1 MPIINVNA
9 FQNGINQK
17 DFLTSYTDV
26 YLKQSLA
33 NLSQRTAAKGD
44 SIGFSSFNMK
54 ELFPNYTGDFNANNL
69 IVEAIEYPEENKVE
83 GYLRLLSKEGKTI
96 SLSEDEANTKF
107 IVNNI
112 NNILNGI
119 GNEYNENYIT
129 ISDVSTINNVDYWH
143 KESAVIASTGN
154 SFIYKLVGH
163 KKGGLYGEENNK
175 GYDNEYICE
184 EIDNDGKFVEGF
196 RVFIINENNLMYNE
210 DKVPSTNLPEDAYER
225 LGLLHLYKQKNS
237 KGNEVW
243 KLSVY
248 RVGKYEETN
257 ISLGDLIGQADT
269 IFYDLIREQLDTNG
283 SLSPSNI
290 INGILNSQLSN
301 MIEKLYTVD
310 VDYDNT
316 TNASWSVSTDYINS
330 TWKYIS
336 DTKSLCGIG
345 NEGQLKEDSTK
356 TGILG
361 DIDIICG
368 DSLQGTNGK
377 LEYFV
382 YDLSTLYPRVLEIF
396 NEIMYKDSTNLKIK
410 KRIISTLVHTCYVNY
425 LKQISSETN
434 NLYAVYFPIT
444 YEVKYNCNSNDSSQ
458 IYNLTSSIPVYF
470 GNILSDDITNTSI
483 EIDKNSVE
491 TLKKIAYHF
500 DTTDDPSNYV
510 IAHSTIEKTVLYDL
524 FLSYTDD
531 DIISSFAWSINF
543 TMPYI
548 SDDGYW
554 VINDIKTANYA
565 KGKVEDQAN
574 LIMMAST
581 NPDEFVASSHIL
593 TGAGMTNLK
602 AQGSDMFEK
611 KVFKSN
617 YLQSNTNIAS
627 ANLYNMQAWVPSD
640 KYLLSIKATD
650 EFTYL
655 QSSIV
660 MAISSTSME
669 KDAITIQYAYYDTNY
684 GVQDGVVTG
693 TYDEVKNIYDG
704 NKYNN
709 NGYTDW
715 KVKND
720 IVSYIY
726 RTEENPN
733 SINATIGNNGIITSF
748 WTCQQKND
756 VYGATYWAFDYIRK
770 PEDENEVALDFNY
783 IGNLE
788 QYVKYYT
795 KLRFSPDDYEYSQL
809 LFDSAVVLLKNNTSD
824 SKTAR
829 VWPVLINHL
838 CDYYNSELGTDPSR
852 SFGDESISEE
862 TQYYNQLNFG
872 LEFVDKINQDEDGH
886 ITGVDNSTNRRFKI
900 DSYTTVE
907 NVPYTYYDIKQ
918 KDNTYT
924 IELVSGIKE
933 ESHTYGIIPKV
944 IPYTAFKNEYIPNA
958 EYDVD
963 GDKGNQYPFFD
974 MKEALL
980 KNVTTVNRN
989 SIFAVE
995 KKNFGT
1001 VSYGVLYNA
1010 YIGTAFD
1017 NADKS
1022 ILHIGTS
1029 TTNPNM
1035 GTTTM
1040 TDKDSITY
1048 FTKMKGMAIDFDQI
1062 YLNGYTSV
1070 KGELIVDR
1078 PTWIKKENAEGYITY
1093 TTLLYPN
1100 GIANVK
1106 QTIDNTPVYNNE
1118 LLSVETLTN
1127 KYIRA
1132 TRYYDVNED
1141 EHISYLNVTKM
1152 LRDNNIPTD
1161 SNTVIYGD
1169 KFRLSERK
1177 NALNGVILEQ
1187 CTKMANTQKE
1197 HPGFWQSKIAYF
1209 REGNE
1214 CSYTSDYSPS
1224 SEEWTLYTLSDYV
1237 SLAHNV
1243 PAYDIV
1249 VTQNET
1255 TGEYTYTEVP
1265 RIGYILKKDADG
1277 QYIKNDDGTYEIET
1291 DAEGN
1296 ELSYAILTDSYVCDF
1311 GKKVNN
1317 NEKAIY
1323 LELSTDLT
1331 DRENYIGKGYV
1342 NNDADNA
1349 ELSNYIVQA
1358 NPIEV
1363 SYTDITSYKGIVYN
1377 PAYTYIHTY
1386 LTASAYTEYWYC
1398 DGCELC
1404 NEGVCS
1410 MIRQCNKSSC
1420 KGYWTPSYQY
1430 AELNEDDDMD
1440 LVLNSSY
1447 NTYTYYHERY
1457 RYVNNKYEKYE
1468 VLSYYPIMK
1477 TLSEN
1482 DFEDKFAFENAR
1494 TKIDSTTSKV
1504 TYLTYWLD
1512 DKTSTG
1518 QYVWMSKP
1526 NTDEDNPSYTSQDI
1540 DAHLST
1546 TIPIPRNIIS
1556 SYIYDYISDNE
1567 TDDTKFFIDDTK
1579 YDTGEDRKTKISIY
1593 NELITYV
1600 PGDDYVTIKNRPY
1613 VQFPYNVVYTHN
1625 YQVEVEGNMK
1635 DAIEYKND
1643 TYNMHSVFSYYLYTL
1658 VPIEYALTQRY
1669 VNIREILSAHSRPEF
1684 FNEDLSQPA
1693 TYYVPEPVIP
1703 DPEDSDPYD
1712 KNNRPLKPGGYL
1724 EVYYIEVTPD
1734 NTELYNIDYKNNKFE
1749 ANSQTFI
1756 IKPYIK
1762 KYPKVYDEVYAI
1774 EGYWKY
1780 NEEETLRNPYNIE
1793 YPNEY
1798 SIDNIIIEDSK
1809 YNLIGNSV
1817 VINNNEITK
1826 EVDATNNNT
1835 TFKIIL
1841 TPKNGVITFN
1851 EDDAKSLNVNK
1862 SISSKITFNYGTAST
1877 TAVIR
1882 GSYMSNTMKKYTLK
1896 LNDDETTKEITLNF
1910 NSIDDIQTFDVTSI
1924 IQTITDDVLTS
1935 ENYTSFNLINTN
1947 TSTESSV
1954 NFVTTKNEVENVIG
1968 KYTYTVS
1975 ISDKLKEIIKD
1986 YDFGDNENKY
1996 TLNEVW
2002 TLTQINNPENKATIT
2017 LIYRN
2022 KKNNYS

>member
-69 IVEAIEYPEENKVE
+69 IVETIEYPNENKVE
-83 GYLRLLSKEGKTI
+83 GYLRLLSKDAKTI

-112 NNILNGI
+112 DNILNGI
-119 GNEYNENYIT
+119 GNEYDENYIT

-143 KESAVIASTGN
+143 KESAVIANTGN

-163 KKGGLYGEENNK
+163 KKGGLYGEEGNK

-184 EIDNDGKFVEGF
+184 EIDNDGKFIEGF
-196 RVFIINENNLMYNE
+196 RVFIINENNLMYAENV
-210 DKVPSTNLPEDAYER
+210 DPELSFPENVYER
-225 LGLLHLYKQKNS
+225 LGLLHLYKQKDS

-248 RVGKYEETN
+248 RVKKYEQTPV
-257 ISLGDLIGQADT
+257 SLGDIIGQT
-269 IFYDLIREQLDTNG
+269 SVFYDLIREQLDTDG
-283 SLSPSNI
+283 SLGPSSI
-290 INGILNSQLSN
+290 INGILNSQLGN

-310 VDYDNT
+310 VDYNNT
-316 TNASWSVSTDYINS
+316 TNASWSVSTDFINS
-330 TWKYIS
+330 TWKSIS
-336 DTKSLCGIG
+336 DANSLCGTG

-377 LEYFV
+377 LEYFA

-396 NEIMYKDSTNLKIK
+396 NEIMYKDSTNLKLK
-410 KRIISTLVHTCYVNY
+410 KRIISTLVHACRTNY
-425 LKQISSETN
+425 LKQTAAETN

-444 YEVKYNCNSNDSSQ
+444 YEVKYNCNSNDLSQ

-470 GNILSDDITNTSI
+470 SNILSDKTTGTSVV
-483 EIDKNSVE
+483 IDTNSVE
-491 TLKKIAYHF
+491 ALKKIAYHF

-510 IAHSTIEKTVLYDL
+510 IAHSAIEKTVLYDL

-531 DIISSFAWSINF
+531 IISSFIWTINF

-640 KYLLSIKATD
+640 KYLLSIKDTD

-669 KDAITIQYAYYDTNY
+669 KDATTIQYAYYDTNY

-693 TYDEVKNIYDG
+693 TYDEVKIIYDG
-704 NKYNN
+704 NKYVN

-720 IVSYIY
+720 VVSYIY

-795 KLRFSPDDYEYSQL
+795 KLRFSPDDYEHSQL

-824 SKTAR
+824 SETAR
-829 VWPVLINHL
+829 IWPVLINHL

-872 LEFVDKINQDEDGH
+872 LEFVDKINKDEDGH
-886 ITGVDNSTNRRFKI
+886 VTGVDNSVNRRFKI

-907 NVPYTYYDIKQ
+907 NVPYTYYDIKE
-918 KDNTYT
+918 KDNTYS

-963 GDKGNQYPFFD
+963 GNKGNQYPFFD

-989 SIFAVE
+989 NIFAVE

-1017 NADKS
+1017 NNDKS
-1022 ILHIGTS
+1022 VLHIGTS

-1048 FTKMKGMAIDFDQI
+1048 FTKMKGMAIDFNQI

-1078 PTWIKKENAEGYITY
+1078 PTWIKKESAEGYVTY

-1100 GIANVK
+1100 GIANMK
-1106 QTIDNTPVYNNE
+1106 QTIDNTPVYNDD

-1127 KYIRA
+1127 KHIKA

-1141 EHISYLNVTKM
+1141 EHISYLNVTKL
-1152 LRDNNIPTD
+1152 LRDNNVPTD

-1177 NALNGVILEQ
+1177 NTLNDVILEQ

-1209 REGNE
+1209 KEKKDE
-1214 CSYTSDYSPS
+1214 CSYTNIYSPTS
-1224 SEEWTLYTLSDYV
+1224 DEWTLYTLSDYV
-1237 SLAHNV
+1237 SLAYNV

-1249 VTQNET
+1249 ATKNET
-1255 TGEYTYTEVP
+1255 TGETEYTEVP
-1265 RIGYILKKDADG
+1265 RVGYILKKDADG
-1277 QYIKNDDGTYEIET
+1277 QYIKNDDGTYQIET
-1291 DAEGN
+1291 DIEGN
-1296 ELSYAILTDSYVCDF
+1296 ELSYAILTNSYVCDF
-1311 GKKVNN
+1311 GKKLNS

-1331 DRENYIGKGYV
+1331 DRENYIGKGYI
-1342 NNDADNA
+1342 NNDMKNSAM
-1349 ELSNYIVQA
+1349 STYIVQA
-1358 NPIEV
+1358 NPIEI
-1363 SYTDITSYKGIVYN
+1363 SYTDITSYKGIVYD

-1398 DGCELC
+1398 EGCELC

-1430 AELNEDDDMD
+1430 ANLNDEEDMD
-1440 LVLNSSY
+1440 LVLNSSS

-1482 DFEDKFAFENAR
+1482 DFEDEFAFNDERRKVDN
-1494 TKIDSTTSKV
+1494 TTYKV

-1512 DKTSTG
+1512 EKTSTG
-1518 QYVWMSKP
+1518 QYVWMSMP
-1526 NTDEDNPSYTSQDI
+1526 NTNEDNPSYTSQDI
-1540 DAHLST
+1540 LDHWST
-1546 TIPIPRNIIS
+1546 TIPVPRNIIS
-1556 SYIYDYISDNE
+1556 SYIYDYIKDNE
-1567 TDDTKFFIDDTK
+1567 TDDTKFFVNDTK
-1579 YDTGEDRKTKISIY
+1579 YETGEDKQTKISIY

-1600 PGDDYVTIKNRPY
+1600 PGDDYATIKNRPY
-1613 VQFPYNVVYTHN
+1613 VQFPYNIVYTYN
-1625 YQVEVEGNMK
+1625 YQVPVEGNMK

-1658 VPIEYALTQRY
+1658 VPIEYALTQRH

-1684 FNEDLSQPA
+1684 FNEDLSKPSID
-1693 TYYVPEPVIP
+1693 YVPEPVVP
-1703 DPEDSDPYD
+1703 NPEDADPYD
-1712 KNNRPLKPGGYL
+1712 EKNRPAKPVEYL
-1724 EVYYIEVTPD
+1724 YSYFIKVTPD
-1734 NTELYNIDYKNNKFE
+1734 NAELYNVDYKNNKYS
-1749 ANSQTFI
+1749 ANAVEFTI
-1756 IKPYIK
+1756 TPYYEYRQK
-1762 KYPKVYDEVYAI
+1762 AYDEVYAV

-1780 NEEETLRNPYNIE
+1780 NEEQTLSNKATTIYTDNYDVKNIT
-1793 YPNEY
+1793 
-1798 SIDNIIIEDSK
+1798 IEDSR
-1809 YNLIGNSV
+1809 YNINGDNI

-1826 EVDATNNNT
+1826 DGKS
-1835 TFKIIL
+1835 FKIKL
-1841 TPKNGVITFN
+1841 TPKNGVTTFDN
-1851 EDDAKSLNVNK
+1851 DDAIKALNVNK
-1862 SISSKITFNYGTAST
+1862 SISSKVIFKYESVST
-1877 TAVIR
+1877 VAVIR
-1882 GSYMSNTMKKYTLK
+1882 GSYIGATTKEYILK
-1896 LNDDETTKEITLNF
+1896 LNDDENTKEITLNF
-1910 NSIDDIQTFDVTSI
+1910 TEIDNKCAFDITSA
-1924 IQTITDDVLTS
+1924 IQTITNGIITSEEYTKFTLTNPDMDEDKLTSNFVVITS
-1935 ENYTSFNLINTN
+1935 ENKDI
-1947 TSTESSV
+1947 V
-1954 NFVTTKNEVENVIG
+1954 G
-1968 KYTYTVS
+1968 KYEYTISIANDLKDTIKNYDYENNNNTYTLEEKWV
-1975 ISDKLKEIIKD
+1975 I
-1986 YDFGDNENKY
+1986 
-1996 TLNEVW
+1996 
-2002 TLTQINNPENKATIT
+2002 TQTNNINNKVYINLKINIE
-2017 LIYRN
+2017 
-2022 KKNNYS
+2022 KK